1 MGVGAGHSPEGLV
14 PVAAMCPISFG
25 LVCVHVPPQCRH
37 LLDWNAK
44 GSLGKGEKFKI
55 PKSWRFGEIMSSSL
69 PDFCSS
75 FSKGTAP
82 RHVSG
87 SLWSSGFLLT
97 LWAGDGQMYHLENR
111 TSSEG
116 DFMDPSCP
124 LLHRNLNCL
133 GIPPVP

>member
-69 PDFCSS
+69 PDFCSMIIS
-75 FSKGTAP
+75 VNEQSVAKRSCGYKEAKPRTTCQIQ
-82 RHVSG
+82 RHVLERQG
-87 SLWSSGFLLT
+87 LT
-97 LWAGDGQMYHLENR
+97 LQ
-111 TSSEG
+111 
-116 DFMDPSCP
+116 P
-124 LLHRNLNCL
+124 L
-133 GIPPVP
+133 